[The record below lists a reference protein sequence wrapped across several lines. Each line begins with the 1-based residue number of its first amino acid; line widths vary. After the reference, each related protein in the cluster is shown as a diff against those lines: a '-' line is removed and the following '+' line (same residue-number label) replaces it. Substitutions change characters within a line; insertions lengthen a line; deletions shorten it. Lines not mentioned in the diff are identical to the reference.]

1 MREQNWTNL
10 GRILMSRHTLS
21 TYGESMKISKL
32 IKLTRV
38 IIDWAWD
45 LVKTFKF
52 TAVVVGIMAIAFIGV
67 SVLIGMP
74 PFGFVVIIGFVAAPT
89 VWYIVRA
96 QRTSTS
102 TVSKLTNLRLLY
114 VIFAATLGTMV
125 VIQAIPYGR
134 SHSNPPITG
143 EPLWA
148 TPRTRE
154 LMVRACF
161 GCHSNE
167 VEYPSYASVA
177 PISWVVASHVSEG
190 RNKINYSEF
199 DSRQRGSDDTIEV
212 IAEGSMPPSYYTR
225 FGRHPEAK
233 LTTAEIA
240 ELIAGLKAT
249 PGFTRG

>member
-1 MREQNWTNL
+1 MK
-10 GRILMSRHTLS
+10 SF
-21 TYGESMKISKL
+21 TYGETMKISPIISLIRTFINWLLSLARTLKL
-32 IKLTRV
+32 
-38 IIDWAWD
+38 
-45 LVKTFKF
+45 
-52 TAVVVGIMAIAFIGV
+52 TAVVVGLMVLTFIGI

-74 PFGFVVIIGFVAAPT
+74 PFGFVVIIGLVALPT
-89 VWYIVRA
+89 LWYIVRA

-102 TVSKLTNLRLLY
+102 TVSKLTNARLLT

-125 VIQAIPYGR
+125 TIQAIPYGR
-134 SHSNPPITG
+134 AHSNPPITG
-143 EPLWA
+143 EPEWA

-167 VEYPSYASVA
+167 VEYPAYASVA
-177 PISWVVASHVSEG
+177 PISWVVETHVSEG
-190 RNKINYSEF
+190 REKVNYSEF
-199 DSRQRGSDDTIEV
+199 DSRQRGADETIEV
-212 IAEGSMPPSYYTR
+212 IQEGSMPPAYYTQ

-249 PGFTRG
+249 PGLSER

>member
-1 MREQNWTNL
+1 
-10 GRILMSRHTLS
+10 
-21 TYGESMKISKL
+21 MKISRIVGL
-32 IKLTRV
+32 VRSLL
-38 IIDWAWD
+38 DGSWD
-45 LVKTFKF
+45 LVKTFKL
-52 TAVVVGIMAIAFIGV
+52 TAVVVGVMSLAFIGI

-89 VWYIVRA
+89 AWYIVRA
-96 QRTSTS
+96 QRASES
-102 TVSKLTNLRLLY
+102 AASKLTNMRLLT

-134 SHSNPPITG
+134 AHSNPPITG
-143 EPLWA
+143 EPEWA

-167 VEYPSYASVA
+167 VEYPAYASVA
-177 PISWVVASHVSEG
+177 PISWVVETHVSEG
-190 RNKINYSEF
+190 REKVNYSEF
-199 DSRQRGSDDTIEV
+199 NSRQRGADETVEV
-212 IAEGSMPPSYYTR
+212 IEEGSMPPGYYTQ

-233 LTTAEIA
+233 LTTAEVA

-249 PGFTRG
+249 PGLSER

>member
-1 MREQNWTNL
+1 
-10 GRILMSRHTLS
+10 
-21 TYGESMKISKL
+21 MKIAKL
-32 IKLTRV
+32 ISLTRKTF
-38 IIDWAWD
+38 DWLWS
-45 LVKTFKF
+45 LVKTVKL
-52 TAVVVGIMAIAFIGV
+52 TALVVGVMVLAFIGI

-74 PFGFVVIIGFVAAPT
+74 PFGFVVIIGLVAAPT

-102 TVSKLTNLRLLY
+102 TVSKLTNTRLLT

-125 VIQAIPYGR
+125 AIQAIPYGR
-134 SHSNPPITG
+134 AHSNPPITG
-143 EPLWA
+143 EPEWA

-167 VEYPSYASVA
+167 VEYPAYASVA
-177 PISWVVASHVSEG
+177 PISWVVETHVAEG
-190 RNKINYSEF
+190 REKVNYSEF
-199 DSRQRGSDDTIEV
+199 DSRQRGADETIEV
-212 IAEGSMPPSYYTR
+212 IEEGSMPPGYYTQ

-249 PGFTRG
+249 PGLSER

>member
-1 MREQNWTNL
+1 
-10 GRILMSRHTLS
+10 
-21 TYGESMKISKL
+21 MKIAKL
-32 IKLTRV
+32 ISLTRV
-38 IIDWAWD
+38 IIDWFWN
-45 LVKTFKF
+45 LVKTFKL
-52 TAVVVGIMAIAFIGV
+52 AAIVVVVMALAFIGV

-74 PFGFVVIIGFVAAPT
+74 PFGFVVIIGLVAAPT

-102 TVSKLTNLRLLY
+102 TVSKLTNARLLT

-125 VIQAIPYGR
+125 TIQAIPYGR
-134 SHSNPPITG
+134 AHSNPPITG
-143 EPLWA
+143 EPDWA

-167 VEYPSYASVA
+167 VEYPAYASVA
-177 PISWVVASHVSEG
+177 PISWVVEAHVAEG
-190 RNKINYSEF
+190 REKVNYSEF
-199 DSRQRGSDDTIEV
+199 DSRQRGADETIEV
-212 IAEGSMPPSYYTR
+212 IEEGSMPPGYYTQ

-249 PGFTRG
+249 PGLSER

>member
-1 MREQNWTNL
+1 MKTAKVISLIRTFINWL
-10 GRILMSRHTLS
+10 WS
-21 TYGESMKISKL
+21 
-32 IKLTRV
+32 
-38 IIDWAWD
+38 
-45 LVKTFKF
+45 LVKTLKL
-52 TAVVVGIMAIAFIGV
+52 TAVVVGLMVLAFIGI

-74 PFGFVVIIGFVAAPT
+74 PFGFVVIIGLVAIPT
-89 VWYIVRA
+89 LWYIVRA

-102 TVSKLTNLRLLY
+102 IVSKLTNARLLT

-125 VIQAIPYGR
+125 TIQAIPYGR
-134 SHSNPPITG
+134 AHSNPPITG
-143 EPLWA
+143 EPEWA

-167 VEYPSYASVA
+167 VEYPAYASVA
-177 PISWVVASHVSEG
+177 PISWVVEAHVAEG
-190 RNKINYSEF
+190 REKVNYSEF
-199 DSRQRGSDDTIEV
+199 DSRQRGADETIEV
-212 IAEGSMPPSYYTR
+212 IQEGSMPPAYYTQ

-249 PGFTRG
+249 PGLSER

>member
-1 MREQNWTNL
+1 
-10 GRILMSRHTLS
+10 
-21 TYGESMKISKL
+21 MKISKL
-32 IKLTRV
+32 ISLIRV
-38 IIDWAWD
+38 IIDWLWD
-45 LVKTFKF
+45 LAKTFKF
-52 TAVVVGIMAIAFIGV
+52 TAVVVGIMALAFIGI

-89 VWYIVRA
+89 AWYIVRA
-96 QRTSTS
+96 QRKSTS
-102 TVSKLTNLRLLY
+102 TVSKLTNVRLLT

-125 VIQAIPYGR
+125 AIQAIPYGR

-143 EPLWA
+143 EPQWA

-167 VEYPSYASVA
+167 VKYPSYASVA
-177 PISWVVASHVSEG
+177 PISWVVQSHVDEG
-190 RNKINYSEF
+190 RQAVNYSEF
-199 DSRQRGSDDTIEV
+199 DKGQRRAKNTV
-212 IAEGSMPPSYYTR
+212 IAVTSGFMSPSYYTQ

-233 LTTAEIA
+233 LTKAEMA

-249 PGFTRG
+249 PGLSRG